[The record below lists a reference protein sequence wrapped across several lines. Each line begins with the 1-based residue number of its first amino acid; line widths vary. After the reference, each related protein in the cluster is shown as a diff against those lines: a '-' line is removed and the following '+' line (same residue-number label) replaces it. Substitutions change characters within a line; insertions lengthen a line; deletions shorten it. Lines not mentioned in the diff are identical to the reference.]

1 MLYIVSGLVLLAT
14 LCVLGLL
21 FFLGANREEEFS
33 DTVED
38 DEHEEY
44 HKEKQR
50 RIKDQ
55 YYRSIDLEEFN
66 RHFGSD
72 PKIVGIAKPQGKWT
86 SMVIKRNML
95 YITTLK
101 NLMGSNFSKMGI
113 WQLKVK
119 AQSMISHGM
128 HKGRGK

>member
-1 MLYIVSGLVLLAT
+1 MLYIVFGLVLLVIFCA
-14 LCVLGLL
+14 LGS
-21 FFLGANREEEFS
+21 FFFPRVGREEEFS
-33 DTVED
+33 GTVED
-38 DEHEEY
+38 DEHKEY

-55 YYRSIDLEEFN
+55 YYRSIDLEELN
-66 RHFGSD
+66 RHLGSD

-95 YITTLK
+95 YMTTLK
-101 NLMGSNFSKMGI
+101 NLMGSNFPKMGI

-119 AQSMISHGM
+119 AQSLISHGI